1 MLRTKPNHL
10 NGAAKTTTAMGPAR
24 EDRSSSHVSLA
35 HALGVNVFTW
45 EAIENLKMDGW
56 SWNTHFLLGP
66 GLFSGDELLVFFGV
80 MEVFRI
86 FIARKDC
93 VDISK
98 LSKPCQIMWCVG
110 IPLLN
115 QQKLEPFVSPIYVHD
130 QIAPSKRPAEIH
142 GFSPIS
148 KVPIG
153 VKACDTSVSLIPAR
167 PDQHKNRQVM
177 AISSD
182 TVIR

>member
-1 MLRTKPNHL
+1 
-10 NGAAKTTTAMGPAR
+10 
-24 EDRSSSHVSLA
+24 
-35 HALGVNVFTW
+35 
-45 EAIENLKMDGW
+45 MDGW

-66 GLFSGDELLVFFGV
+66 GLFSGDELLVFFRV

-93 VDISK
+93 LDISK
-98 LSKPCQIMWCVG
+98 LPKPCQIMWCVG

-167 PDQHKNRQVM
+167 PDQQKNRQVM